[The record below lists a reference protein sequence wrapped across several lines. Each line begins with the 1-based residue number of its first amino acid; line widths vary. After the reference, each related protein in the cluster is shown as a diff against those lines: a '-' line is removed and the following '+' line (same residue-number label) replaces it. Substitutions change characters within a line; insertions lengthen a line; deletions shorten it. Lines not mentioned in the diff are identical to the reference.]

1 MKKIINLTIRNIK
14 VYFSDKGM
22 FLTSLITPAI
32 LLILYATFLSNVF
45 QSTFVNAMPKGIELS
60 KQLLNG
66 LVKGQLVASLLSVS
80 CITVAFCSNML
91 MVQDK
96 VNENIKDLMITPTDK
111 KTLVISYFLASFI
124 STLIVNLFA
133 LILCLIYIAS
143 SGWFMNLTDVLLIIL
158 NVVILTLFGCVLS
171 SIINSFL
178 NTQGQI
184 SVVGTIVS
192 SMYGF
197 IAGAYMPMSQFG
209 AGLRKVLLYLP
220 TTYGTALMKN
230 SVMRGPFRELEK
242 IVPGNI
248 VNSLKK
254 SLDIGLL
261 FNGNVVEASTMY
273 LIVLM
278 TIVVLFAVY
287 VLKSI
292 YYKEI
297 KKYNYF
303 YIYLSR

>member
-60 KQLLNG
+60 KKLLNG

-143 SGWFMNLTDVLLIIL
+143 SGWFMNLMDVLLIVL

-254 SLDIGLL
+254 SLDIRLL

-292 YYKEI
+292 YYKEV
-297 KKYNYF
+297 
-303 YIYLSR
+303 

>member
-60 KQLLNG
+60 KKLLNG

-178 NTQGQI
+178 STQGQI

-261 FNGNVVEASTMY
+261 FKGNVVEASTMY

-292 YYKEI
+292 YYKEV
-297 KKYNYF
+297 
-303 YIYLSR
+303 

>member
-22 FLTSLITPAI
+22 FLSSLITPAI

-60 KQLLNG
+60 KKLLNG

-178 NTQGQI
+178 STQGQI

-209 AGLRKVLLYLP
+209 ADLRKVLLYLP

-261 FNGNVVEASTMY
+261 FKGNVVEASTMY

-292 YYKEI
+292 YYKEM
-297 KKYNYF
+297 
-303 YIYLSR
+303 

>member
-60 KQLLNG
+60 KKLLNG

-143 SGWFMNLTDVLLIIL
+143 SGWFMNLMDVLLIVL

-178 NTQGQI
+178 STQGQI

-254 SLDIGLL
+254 SLDIRLL

-292 YYKEI
+292 YYKEV
-297 KKYNYF
+297 
-303 YIYLSR
+303 

>member
-1 MKKIINLTIRNIK
+1 MSTKKIINLTIRNIK

-60 KQLLNG
+60 KKLLNG

-178 NTQGQI
+178 STQGQI

-254 SLDIGLL
+254 SLDIRLL
-261 FNGNVVEASTMY
+261 FKGNVVEASTMY

-292 YYKEI
+292 YYKEV
-297 KKYNYF
+297 
-303 YIYLSR
+303 

>member
-1 MKKIINLTIRNIK
+1 MSTKKIINLTIRNIK

-60 KQLLNG
+60 KKLLNG

-178 NTQGQI
+178 STQGQI

-209 AGLRKVLLYLP
+209 ADLRKVLLYLP

-254 SLDIGLL
+254 SLDIRLL
-261 FNGNVVEASTMY
+261 FKGNVVEASTMY

-292 YYKEI
+292 YYKEM
-297 KKYNYF
+297 
-303 YIYLSR
+303 

>member
-60 KQLLNG
+60 KKLLNG

-143 SGWFMNLTDVLLIIL
+143 SGWFMNFTDVLLIIL

-178 NTQGQI
+178 STQGQI

-254 SLDIGLL
+254 SLDIRLL
-261 FNGNVVEASTMY
+261 FKGNVVEASTMY

-292 YYKEI
+292 YYKEM
-297 KKYNYF
+297 
-303 YIYLSR
+303 

>member
-1 MKKIINLTIRNIK
+1 MSTKKIINLTIRNIK

-60 KQLLNG
+60 KKLLNG

-124 STLIVNLFA
+124 STLIVNLFT

-178 NTQGQI
+178 STQGQI

-261 FNGNVVEASTMY
+261 FKGNVVEASTMY

-292 YYKEI
+292 YYKEM
-297 KKYNYF
+297 
-303 YIYLSR
+303 

>member
-60 KQLLNG
+60 KKLLNG

-143 SGWFMNLTDVLLIIL
+143 SGWFMNLMDVLLIVL

-178 NTQGQI
+178 STQGQI

-292 YYKEI
+292 YYKEM
-297 KKYNYF
+297 
-303 YIYLSR
+303 

>member
-60 KQLLNG
+60 KKLLNG

-178 NTQGQI
+178 STQGQI

-261 FNGNVVEASTMY
+261 FNGNVVEASIMY

-292 YYKEI
+292 YYKEV
-297 KKYNYF
+297 
-303 YIYLSR
+303 

>member
-60 KQLLNG
+60 KKLLNG

-178 NTQGQI
+178 STQGQI

-254 SLDIGLL
+254 SLDIRLL
-261 FNGNVVEASTMY
+261 FKGNVVEASTMY

-292 YYKEI
+292 FYKEM
-297 KKYNYF
+297 
-303 YIYLSR
+303 

>member
-60 KQLLNG
+60 KKLLNG

-292 YYKEI
+292 YYKEM
-297 KKYNYF
+297 
-303 YIYLSR
+303 